1 MKRNFRRRSG
11 AFDRYLSN
19 QVDSAGTRVLNQK
32 PLSKAEEEAYM
43 EKRRLGMERD
53 AALRIQGDLLRRQ
66 HEQRQEDLKAQY
78 KAALAEAVA
87 CGWILEE

>member
-1 MKRNFRRRSG
+1 MDSNG
-11 AFDRYLSN
+11 ASL
-19 QVDSAGTRVLNQK
+19 LKQK
-32 PLSKAEEEAYM
+32 PLTKAEEEAYM
-43 EKRRLGMERD
+43 EKRRDGMKRE
-53 AALRIQGDLLRRQ
+53 AALRIQADLLKRQ